1 MTFLAY
7 VHARPET
14 VNQHG
19 IFYVGKGMGK
29 RHLNLTARNA
39 HHANIIAKYGAKNI
53 LIGKLECSSEQ
64 IAFDLEIGLIK
75 CLHRNGVRLANMTN
89 GGEGS
94 AGRETLQSTRDKL
107 SIVSKGAVRSPEY
120 RSKISKTLTGRKLS
134 TERIE
139 KGRQSQ
145 LGKKHSVEWRAAIS
159 KGLVGRK
166 LSEAHSKLISVTKA
180 GKIAITNGTAD
191 KMVASDMV
199 EKMLNTGEWQRGFA
213 QSTCPHCK
221 KTGARGLMVR
231 WHNDNCK
238 ENK

>member
-1 MTFLAY
+1 MTFFAY

-19 IFYVGKGMGK
+19 IFYVGKGMSK

-39 HHANIIAKYGAKNI
+39 HHANVVNKYGADNI
-53 LIGKLECSSEQ
+53 LVGKLDCSSEQ

-107 SIVSKGAVRSPEY
+107 SLVHKGAVRGPEY
-120 RSKISKTLTGRKLS
+120 RSKISKSLTGRKLS
-134 TERIE
+134 IERIE
-139 KGRQSQ
+139 KSRQSQ
-145 LGKKHSVEWRAAIS
+145 LGKKHSVEWCSAIS
-159 KGLVGRK
+159 NGHLGKIKTNEHRK
-166 LSEAHSKLISVTKA
+166 AISAAKA

-191 KMVASDMV
+191 KMVDASIAESIIV
-199 EKMLNTGEWQRGFA
+199 SGEWQRGFA
-213 QSTCPHCK
+213 QSTCLHCK
-221 KTGARGLMVR
+221 KTGARGLMAR